1 MIFRISKHP
10 RVPVRRHQRLEFAAI
25 WNERAFG
32 SVIVARLIYRNV
44 SEMGMTVRH
53 NNYELAFICRF
64 QLCAECVRT
73 PNKSQ
78 SEWRSAWKMH
88 TIQNSNRTQCS
99 VNGPSPVHVQLQL
112 IRSMCLTPSATA
124 TRINEQ
130 CRVWGM
136 SMDFP
141 SQMNKCI
148 RNRTNKFPNMNASPD
163 FIALLSDL
171 RGKSILNLL
180 ETIYRA
186 FREYEFRVVFLR
198 IGDRF
203 PQSDCFYYQFFF
215 LFYRG
220 NCVLSFP
227 IHSNYERMLDIVSQT
242 IKQ

>member
-1 MIFRISKHP
+1 
-10 RVPVRRHQRLEFAAI
+10 
-25 WNERAFG
+25 
-32 SVIVARLIYRNV
+32 
-44 SEMGMTVRH
+44 MGMAVRH
-53 NNYELAFICRF
+53 NNYELAFIRRF

-78 SEWRSAWKMH
+78 SEWRSVWKMH

-136 SMDFP
+136 SMDLP

-148 RNRTNKFPNMNASPD
+148 RNRTNKFPNMSASPD

-186 FREYEFRVVFLR
+186 YREYMNFGLFFSVSAIVFHNQ
-198 IGDRF
+198 IV
-203 PQSDCFYYQFFF
+203 SIINFFF
-215 LFYRG
+215 LFYSG

-227 IHSNYERMLDIVSQT
+227 IHSNWERMLDIVSQT